1 MFCAK
6 EFADGTNAGRCFA
19 FVADVIGVINTAA
32 INVVKRP
39 ARLIFNFRK
48 RRLKQTSTT
57 GKQRQLCR
65 IAVFRCLPSSPLY
78 CLHRCEGSEDRPI
91 GHRCRQYDHWPTS
104 CPLFKKSSISQSQ
117 MII

>member
-39 ARLIFNFRK
+39 AGNKGEPQTSVTEKLSKQSLIKGTDKRLIACGDLHFPLWIKVPLPPHLLAASLRRHRN
-48 RRLKQTSTT
+48 RRLP
-57 GKQRQLCR
+57 R
-65 IAVFRCLPSSPLY
+65 
-78 CLHRCEGSEDRPI
+78 
-91 GHRCRQYDHWPTS
+91 
-104 CPLFKKSSISQSQ
+104 KKSANNQTKP
-117 MII
+117 